1 MDWDTFLWD
10 MQKDSYKSLIHL
22 HFLIFLWGF
31 TSIFGA
37 LIDLNP
43 LLIVWL
49 RLSIAAV
56 LIFIFLF
63 IFYKDAL
70 KFGNLNILKFLL
82 GGFLISIH
90 WYLFFYSIKISSISL
105 TLSILST
112 ASLMASFLEP
122 LLYKRPF
129 MIHELLFGLIAI
141 VGLLIIFG
149 IQSESYFAIFISLVC
164 TLLSVLFSL
173 LNGYLI
179 KKHSSFQI
187 SFYEIIFGLFVI
199 SVIIFFSDTKLS
211 LLKSINSSNW
221 IYIFI
226 LGSLCTA
233 YAFVASTHILKFI
246 TPYTMMMSLNLEPVY
261 GIFFSLIILGEK
273 EYMDSQFY
281 IGALIILLGVI
292 GNIIFKFKKIS

>member
-1 MDWDTFLWD
+1 
-10 MQKDSYKSLIHL
+10 MQKNSYKSLIHL
-22 HFLIFLWGF
+22 HFLIFIWGF

-49 RLSIAAV
+49 RLSIAAI

-63 IFYKDAL
+63 FFYKDAL
-70 KFGNLNILKFLL
+70 KFGNSSFLKFLL

-122 LLYKRPF
+122 LFYKRPF
-129 MIHELLFGLIAI
+129 KIHELLFGLVAI

-149 IQSESYFAIFISLVC
+149 IQSENHFAIFVSLIC

-179 KKHSSFQI
+179 KEHSSFQI
-187 SFYEIIFGLFVI
+187 SFYEIIFGLFLI
-199 SVIIFFSDTKLS
+199 SIIIFLSDTKFPT
-211 LLKSINSSNW
+211 LKSINSSNW

-233 YAFVASTHILKFI
+233 YTFVASTHILKFI
-246 TPYTMMMSLNLEPVY
+246 TPYTMMMSLNLEPIY

-273 EYMDSQFY
+273 EYMHSQFY

-292 GNIIFKFKKIS
+292 GNIVFKFKKIF

>member
-1 MDWDTFLWD
+1 MRKNNF
-10 MQKDSYKSLIHL
+10 KSLIHL

-43 LLIVWL
+43 IFIVWL
-49 RLSIAAV
+49 RLAIASI
-56 LIFIFLF
+56 LIFIYLF
-63 IFYKDAL
+63 FFNVSLL
-70 KFGNLNILKFLL
+70 KLSTSSFLKFLL

-112 ASLMASFLEP
+112 ASLMTSFLEP
-122 LLYKRPF
+122 IFYKRPF
-129 MIHELLFGLIAI
+129 KIYELLFGLVA
-141 VGLLIIFG
+141 VLGLLLIFG
-149 IQSESYFAIFISLVC
+149 TQSENYLAITLSLIC

-173 LNGYLI
+173 LNGHLVQKY
-179 KKHSSFQI
+179 SSIQI
-187 SFYEIIFGLFVI
+187 SFYELIFGLLII
-199 SVIIFFSDTKLS
+199 SSIIISSEYKFSKLY
-211 LLKSINSSNW
+211 LIKSSEW

-233 YAFVASTHILKFI
+233 YAFVASTYILKFI

-261 GIFFSLIILGEK
+261 GIFFSLIIFGEK
-273 EYMDSQFY
+273 EYMGIQFY
-281 IGALIILLGVI
+281 IGSIFILFSVFGNILL
-292 GNIIFKFKKIS
+292 KHKKIS

>member
-1 MDWDTFLWD
+1 MRKNNF
-10 MQKDSYKSLIHL
+10 KSLIHL

-43 LLIVWL
+43 IFIVWL
-49 RLSIAAV
+49 RLAIASI
-56 LIFIFLF
+56 LIFIYLF
-63 IFYKDAL
+63 FFNVSLL
-70 KFGNLNILKFLL
+70 KLSTSSFLKFLL

-112 ASLMASFLEP
+112 ASLMISFLEP
-122 LLYKRPF
+122 IFYKRPF
-129 MIHELLFGLIAI
+129 KIYELLFGLVA
-141 VGLLIIFG
+141 VLGLLLIFG
-149 IQSESYFAIFISLVC
+149 TQSENYLAIALSLIC

-173 LNGYLI
+173 LNGHLVQKY
-179 KKHSSFQI
+179 SSIQI
-187 SFYEIIFGLFVI
+187 SFYELIFGLLII
-199 SVIIFFSDTKLS
+199 SSIIISSEYKFSKLY
-211 LLKSINSSNW
+211 LIKSSEW

-233 YAFVASTHILKFI
+233 YAFVASTYILKFI

-261 GIFFSLIILGEK
+261 GIFFSLIIFGEK
-273 EYMDSQFY
+273 EYMGIQFY
-281 IGALIILLGVI
+281 IGSIVILFCVFGNILL
-292 GNIIFKFKKIS
+292 KHKKIS

>member
-1 MDWDTFLWD
+1 

-70 KFGNLNILKFLL
+70 KFGNLSILKFLL